1 MVREQLKQKAQSIS
15 KVPPHYQLMIEDY
28 GEKYEKERRV
38 FFAWQD
44 IEEPERDISVELD
57 HQGRLISLTK
67 EYEPVVEEALPDE
80 RLLQI
85 ALQFTEQHYPNAPYE
100 FVFHEKKVTEQFVR
114 FTYVQTVLD
123 LPLPQTGFYVRVAKN
138 GEVIEFRYNGGT
150 SSFSIPK
157 QIADKQSVT
166 ADYLEHVQFELAVEK
181 IRSELYE
188 GEMISRILFTKQTCR
203 FSAIPPISRK
213 NAR

>member
-1 MVREQLKQKAQSIS
+1 MIPFMFVLSICLYRERFIALS
-15 KVPPHYQLMIEDY
+15 PFCY
-28 GEKYEKERRV
+28 
-38 FFAWQD
+38 
-44 IEEPERDISVELD
+44 ISVELD

-157 QIADKQSVT
+157 QIADKLKT
-166 ADYLEHVQFELAVEK
+166 L
-181 IRSELYE
+181 
-188 GEMISRILFTKQTCR
+188 
-203 FSAIPPISRK
+203 
-213 NAR
+213 

>member
-1 MVREQLKQKAQSIS
+1 M
-15 KVPPHYQLMIEDY
+15 
-28 GEKYEKERRV
+28 
-38 FFAWQD
+38 
-44 IEEPERDISVELD
+44 
-57 HQGRLISLTK
+57 
-67 EYEPVVEEALPDE
+67 EEALPDE